1 MTNTLPLWT
10 AKDALKI
17 TAGDARGNWSAD
29 GVSIDTRTLEKG
41 DLFVA
46 ISGPNYD
53 GHAFVSA
60 AFNAG
65 AAAAVVSNG
74 SADTLGNNPGLLVP
88 DTLSALGLLA
98 AAARRR
104 TKAKITAITGSIGK
118 TSTKEALAHVLSE
131 QGETCASKSSLNN
144 HWGVPLSLARTPE
157 STKFGIFEI
166 GMNHPGEIIPLTA
179 LVRPDVAIVTAIAP
193 AHMQF
198 FDSIED
204 IARAKSDIFKGLNDG
219 IAIIDRDAEHFNLL
233 RSTALTSGAAKVIS
247 FGSHADAD
255 LRLIGY
261 ETNPNGSLIEAAWL
275 GQTIRYR
282 VGQPGINW
290 TSNSLAVLAATGALG
305 GDLSAAAVA
314 LGSLPALPGRGM
326 IHVLPWNGGTIKLID
341 DSYNANPTSMKAALE
356 TLGRI
361 QPEGGRRIAVLG
373 DMLELGKTSR
383 AAHVGLI
390 EHIKEYSIDT
400 VLLAGSEMAALA
412 EILDTSCFGG
422 HTDTAEDLLPNVVK
436 TLDAGDVIS
445 VKASNAM
452 EMGRIVDALIA
463 LEARPCALNGD
474 KGRKA

>member
-1 MTNTLPLWT
+1 MNSALPLWT
-10 AKDALKI
+10 AKDAAKI
-17 TAGDARGNWSAD
+17 TRGDVRGNWSAD

-53 GHAFVSA
+53 GHSFVSA

-65 AAAAVVSNG
+65 AVAAVVTNE

-88 DTLSALGLLA
+88 DTLQALGRLA
-98 AAARRR
+98 EAARRR
-104 TKAKITAITGSIGK
+104 TQAKITAITGSIGK

-144 HWGVPLSLARTPE
+144 HWGVPLSLARTPQ
-157 STKFGIFEI
+157 STKFGIYEI

-179 LVRPDVAIVTAIAP
+179 LVQPDVAIVTAVAP

-198 FDSIED
+198 FESLED
-204 IARAKSDIFKGLNDG
+204 IARAKSEIFKGLDEG

-233 RSTALTSGAAKVIS
+233 CSTALKSGAAKVIS
-247 FGSHADAD
+247 FGSHATAD
-255 LRLIGY
+255 LRLIEY
-261 ETNPNGSLIEAAWL
+261 ETSPNGTVVEAAWL

-290 TSNSLAVLAATGALG
+290 ASNSLAVLAATVALD
-305 GDLSAAAVA
+305 GDLTAAAAA
-314 LGSLPALPGRGM
+314 LDSLPALPGRGM

-356 TLGRI
+356 TLGQI

-390 EHIKEYSIDT
+390 EHIKEYSIDN
-400 VLLAGSEMAALA
+400 VLLVGPEMAALA
-412 EILDTSCFGG
+412 EILDSACLGG
-422 HTDTAEDLLPNVVK
+422 HTDTAEDLLPSIVK
-436 TLDAGDVIS
+436 TLNAGDVVS

-452 EMGRIVDALIA
+452 EMGRIVDALITR
-463 LEARPCALNGD
+463 EAHPRALNCD
-474 KGRKA
+474 